1 MIQINKII
9 PPTLQVYEPNEN
21 LIGTVNEYE
30 FLDLRVQIKKLQLS
44 GYYLIFNGKKVRI
57 DRNGELEEYPI
68 GLLDTMTNFYWELIT

>member
-9 PPTLQVYEPNEN
+9 PPTLEVYEPNGD

-44 GYYLIFNGKKVRI
+44 GYYLIFNSKKVRI
-57 DRNGELEEYPI
+57 DRNGDLEEYPI
-68 GLLDTMTNFYWELIT
+68 GLLDTMTNSYCELI